1 MAIKKQAVK
10 QAPHWT
16 YNNTEITDIKQF
28 PEGAI
33 GIIYRI
39 DNLSNGKYYF
49 GRKTC
54 ISNKKKKLTI
64 AEKKIVGNERK
75 TFKYEITETS
85 GWKSYRGSNKP
96 LLADLNNGDLFKKT
110 ILQFCF
116 SKAELTFYETRA
128 IACSEC
134 MLTEDCYNDWFSAK
148 VYKSH
153 LIGKKSAKK
162 E

>member
-1 MAIKKQAVK
+1 MPPKKTKKETVNWK
-10 QAPHWT
+10 
-16 YNNTEITDIKQF
+16 YNNKDITSIEQF

-39 DNLSNGKYYF
+39 NNLSNGKYYF

-54 ISNKKKKLTI
+54 ISRKKKKLTI
-64 AEKKIVGNERK
+64 AEKKLEENKRK
-75 TFKYEITETS
+75 TFKYEVSESS
-85 GWKSYRGSNKP
+85 GWKTYRGSNKP
-96 LLADLNNGDLFKKT
+96 LLADLNKGDKYEKI

-116 SKAELTFYETRA
+116 SKAEMTFYETRA
-128 IACSEC
+128 IACSDC

-153 LIGKKSAKK
+153 LIGKRK